1 MNRSSFLRK
10 LQHLLLIAAG
20 AYPLAVLATC
30 HAAPEAVGILP
41 VFSLLFLSF
50 GTAGL
55 LLPGRFRTLAAVLGA
70 ASMVAAAVF
79 LLPVGQEKLLILLP
93 LGYAALLITA
103 LPLAGKPLD
112 AELHPAWPVGGLL
125 AHMLLQILVDHA
137 KRQGSARYAQAAVP
151 LMMAFLLFAALVL
164 LTLNRASLRQASQSR
179 VTVPVRMRRQ
189 NILLTMVLLTVSV
202 LVASLPAIA
211 AFLRNLWDG
220 MIRCIASA
228 AGWLSSLL
236 STGSG
241 GGGGGGGDMAPMF
254 EAQEAAE
261 PGLVQVIIEKVM
273 YVLAVIAAAALVIW
287 IGRRLWQKLRQGLR
301 WLRSYL
307 AQFSSAASK
316 DYEDEITDTRNDS
329 EYENSGLLKQLRRRL
344 SGSDR
349 GDLTPARQVRRRYLR
364 LRMKHEEWSVASTA
378 RETLPTEAARLYE
391 RVRYGHEELTAE
403 EAGRF
408 SEDTRKL

>member
-1 MNRSSFLRK
+1 MNTNAFFRK
-10 LQHLLLIAAG
+10 LQHLLLMAAG

-55 LLPGRFRTLAAVLGA
+55 LLPGRFRSFAAVLGA
-70 ASMVAAAVF
+70 ASMVAAAVL
-79 LLPVGQEKLLILLP
+79 LLPVGQAKLLILLP
-93 LGYAALLITA
+93 LGYAVLLFAA
-103 LPLAGKPLD
+103 LPLAGKPLE

-125 AHMLLQILVDHA
+125 AHMLLQILVDNA
-137 KRQGSARYAQAAVP
+137 RRQESARYAQAVRP
-151 LMMAFLLFAALVL
+151 LMITFLLFAALAL
-164 LTLNRASLRQASQSR
+164 LALNRASLRQASQSR

-189 NILLTMVLLTVSV
+189 NILLTMALLTASV

-211 AFLRNLWDG
+211 AFLRELWDG
-220 MIRCIASA
+220 MIRGIAAA

-241 GGGGGGGDMAPMF
+241 GGGGGGGNMAPVF
-254 EAQEAAE
+254 EAQEVTE

-273 YVLAVIAAAALVIW
+273 YVLAMIAAAALVIW
-287 IGRRLWQKLRQGLR
+287 MGRRLWQKLRQGLR
-301 WLRSYL
+301 WLWSHL
-307 AQFSSAASK
+307 AQFGSAASK
-316 DYEDEITDTRNDS
+316 DYEDEITDTRDDG
-329 EYENSGLLKQLRRRL
+329 EYENSGLLKQLRRRFP
-344 SGSDR
+344 GSDR

-364 LRMKHEEWSVASTA
+364 LRMKHEEWSSASTA
-378 RETLPTEAARLYE
+378 RETLPAEAARLYE

-408 SEDTRKL
+408 REDTRRL